1 MSTSE
6 RHETEVLR
14 ARLEALEREHAE
26 QMARAHAAVAAAQER
41 SYWLDRWNL
50 DLNALMRRRGA
61 AELRAAI
68 RAVRGVVR
76 LARRVVRKLRGT
88 DEP

>member
-1 MSTSE
+1 VSTSE
-6 RHETEVLR
+6 RHETEELR
-14 ARLEALEREHAE
+14 ARLETLEREHAE
-26 QMARAHAAVAAAQER
+26 QMARMHEALTAAQER

-61 AELRAAI
+61 AEFRAAI
-68 RAVRGVVR
+68 RALRFVIRGVRKVG
-76 LARRVVRKLRGT
+76 RRLRGT